1 MHISGQ
7 IRLTPYLKPRKE
19 EHLKM
24 KNLLSRLWK
33 EEEGQDLTEYA
44 LLVVL
49 VALGSV
55 AAMGSL
61 SQALSKAFSAAAVN
75 LTT

>member
-1 MHISGQ
+1 M
-7 IRLTPYLKPRKE
+7 TTKT
-19 EHLKM
+19 
-24 KNLLSRLWK
+24 LLSRLWK
-33 EEEGQDLTEYA
+33 EEHGQDLTEYA

-49 VALGSV
+49 VALGAV

-61 SQALSKAFSAAAVN
+61 ATAISQAFSSASAN

>member
-1 MHISGQ
+1 
-7 IRLTPYLKPRKE
+7 
-19 EHLKM
+19 M

-33 EEEGQDLTEYA
+33 EEDGQDLTEYA
-44 LLVVL
+44 LLVTL

-61 SQALSKAFSAAAVN
+61 SQAISKTFSSAAAN
-75 LTT
+75 MTT